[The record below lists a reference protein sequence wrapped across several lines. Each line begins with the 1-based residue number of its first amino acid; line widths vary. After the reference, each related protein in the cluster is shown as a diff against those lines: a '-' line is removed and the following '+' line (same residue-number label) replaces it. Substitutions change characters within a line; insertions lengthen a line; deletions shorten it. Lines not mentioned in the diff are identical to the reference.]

1 MIVLF
6 REESS
11 ATTNIHPS
19 PDFFHRLKTRE
30 SSTRTG
36 YLIDKI
42 RGNPPAPVSVSLS
55 PVCSLFCVRSPQNGI
70 CVYSSEAFSIFA
82 CLKDY
87 IFIVPILKS
96 YPLPNASRRNRISRL
111 IVHGGLDTF
120 IFLDLFAVLGEEV
133 ENGLGWGYLWARGRL
148 DLGYY
153 GLTDHDESLAY
164 RCLSAP
170 VYGVCDSEYKFD
182 FHEIILLD
190 QSDLW
195 TNFRISL
202 GITNAHSTAGIWYQN
217 VCVPHM
223 EGTHSPS

>member
-1 MIVLF
+1 M
-6 REESS
+6 
-11 ATTNIHPS
+11 
-19 PDFFHRLKTRE
+19 
-30 SSTRTG
+30 
-36 YLIDKI
+36 
-42 RGNPPAPVSVSLS
+42 
-55 PVCSLFCVRSPQNGI
+55 
-70 CVYSSEAFSIFA
+70 YSSEAFSIFA

-164 RCLSAP
+164 RCLLAP
-170 VYGVCDSEYKFD
+170 AYGVCDSEYKFD

-190 QSDLW
+190 QRDLW

-217 VCVPHM
+217 VCSAHGMDAFPKLSRRVRDNSTGVIKRVVSCSGSYM
-223 EGTHSPS
+223 DDASKWGRDWKNSRRHSVRPEREVTVFCY